1 MNDKP
6 LNICQVYVE
15 LNRLFHLAAKAEHF
29 EAENRSL
36 RARLGVSA
44 TPEPDARTTR
54 PISETDIALAADL
67 RAVLAERD
75 RLTALCH
82 ATYTAMSESP
92 IPQPPPD
99 CDLAG
104 WIRYALAAWRSER
117 EEARHLADLC
127 QGAHNTLTALG
138 AMPKGTPA
146 ERIRAFY
153 AAVHAA
159 FSAQLHEANDA
170 RTRLAD
176 NADWVIRA
184 LAHANKLGAKDTWH
198 QDAARVIRE
207 FSAVLSRLTEAEN
220 EIDDCCRILHVS
232 GDRDLRAVVTDLMR
246 ELEERRCAIIRT
258 ERPADTEGAGWQ
270 HIVYRPEELSGWTAD
285 SEKSTQGEHPAT
297 PTVEP
302 AGEALPP
309 LAEARIE
316 AMARTIGELSAR
328 LDAVEKKS

>member
-1 MNDKP
+1 
-6 LNICQVYVE
+6 
-15 LNRLFHLAAKAEHF
+15 
-29 EAENRSL
+29 
-36 RARLGVSA
+36 
-44 TPEPDARTTR
+44 
-54 PISETDIALAADL
+54 
-67 RAVLAERD
+67 
-75 RLTALCH
+75 
-82 ATYTAMSESP
+82 MSESP

-127 QGAHNTLTALG
+127 QGAHDTLTALG

-170 RTRLAD
+170 RSRLAD
-176 NADWVIRA
+176 NADWVIQA
-184 LAHANKLGAKDTWH
+184 LARANKLRAKDTWH
-198 QDAARVIRE
+198 QDAAGVIRE

-246 ELEERRCAIIRT
+246 ELEERRCASIR
-258 ERPADTEGAGWQ
+258 
-270 HIVYRPEELSGWTAD
+270 VGWTAD
-285 SEKSTQGEHPAT
+285 SEKSAQGGLPAT
-297 PTVEP
+297 M
-302 AGEALPP
+302 GEKP
-309 LAEARIE
+309 
-316 AMARTIGELSAR
+316 
-328 LDAVEKKS
+328 